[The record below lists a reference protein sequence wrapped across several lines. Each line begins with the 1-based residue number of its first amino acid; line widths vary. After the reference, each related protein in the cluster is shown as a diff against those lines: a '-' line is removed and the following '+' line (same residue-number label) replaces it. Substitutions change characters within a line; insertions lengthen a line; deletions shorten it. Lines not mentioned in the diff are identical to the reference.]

1 MKKKSRPEF
10 DKMPYLYVYNIIT
23 REKKNDDLVTWKIKV
38 HLTGGL
44 IVKNVSYFHFL
55 LWHYIDI
62 MKLFRI
68 SIKTARGRLYI
79 RLYNALGRFKY
90 NDGYLYSY
98 GKIMVGALC
107 VVDLHSSVSRP
118 VCVVYGAVEWI
129 VKSKI
134 RDIEKIND
142 ERYFFEWL

>member
-1 MKKKSRPEF
+1 
-10 DKMPYLYVYNIIT
+10 
-23 REKKNDDLVTWKIKV
+23 
-38 HLTGGL
+38 
-44 IVKNVSYFHFL
+44 
-55 LWHYIDI
+55 

-107 VVDLHSSVSRP
+107 VVDLHSSVRVDPYASYTARSS
-118 VCVVYGAVEWI
+118 E
-129 VKSKI
+129 
-134 RDIEKIND
+134 
-142 ERYFFEWL
+142 L